1 MTDDGTEREP
11 ASDAELDEAFRRL
24 PDQEAR
30 EMLARRFLPLAE
42 HLAHRFAGRG
52 ESADDLRQV
61 ASLGLVHAIDR
72 FDPDREVRFTTFA
85 TVTIVGELKRHFRDK
100 GWSVRV
106 PRNLQEAALQVNRA
120 LAELWQE
127 LGRSPTMQELAAR
140 THLSVDEVLEA
151 TDAARAY
158 SASSLDAPVGEAGTT
173 AGETLEAPD
182 AIEASEAWMEIA
194 PALERLPARERTI
207 LLLRFFKGMTQSEI
221 ADEIGISQMHV
232 SRLLTQTLARLRD
245 EAEPAAEDR

>member
-1 MTDDGTEREP
+1 VSGDDAAERV
-11 ASDAELDEAFRRL
+11 ASDAEAEEAFRRL
-24 PDQEAR
+24 PDADAR
-30 EMLARRFLPLAE
+30 DLLVARYLPLAE
-42 HLAHRFAGRG
+42 HLARRFAGRG
-52 ESADDLRQV
+52 ESADDLQQV
-61 ASLGLVHAIDR
+61 ASVGLVHAIDR

-120 LAELWQE
+120 LGELWQE
-127 LGRSPTMQELAAR
+127 LGRSPTTRELAAR

-173 AGETLEAPD
+173 QGDLLEASDDP
-182 AIEASEAWMEIA
+182 IEASDAWMEIE
-194 PALERLPARERTI
+194 PALERLPERERRI
-207 LLLRFFKGMTQSEI
+207 VFLRFFKGMTQSEI
-221 ADEIGISQMHV
+221 AEEIGISQMHV
-232 SRLLTQTLARLRD
+232 SRLLTQTLARLR
-245 EAEPAAEDR
+245 EDAG

>member
-1 MTDDGTEREP
+1 MTVDGTEREP
-11 ASDAELDEAFRRL
+11 VSDAELDEAFRRL
-24 PDQEAR
+24 PDPEAR

-52 ESADDLRQV
+52 ESAEDLRQV

-85 TVTIVGELKRHFRDK
+85 TVTIVGELKRHFRDT

-120 LAELWQE
+120 LGELWQE

-151 TDAARAY
+151 SEAVRAY
-158 SASSLDAPVGEAGTT
+158 SASSLDAPVGEEGTT
-173 AGETLEAPD
+173 QGEMLEGSGD
-182 AIEASEAWMEIA
+182 AIEASDAWMEIA
-194 PALERLPARERTI
+194 PSLRRLPERERRI
-207 LLLRFFKGMTQSEI
+207 LFLRFFKGMTQSEI
-221 ADEIGISQMHV
+221 ADEVGISQMHV
-232 SRLLTQTLARLRD
+232 SRLLTQTLASLRS
-245 EAEPAAEDR
+245 EAEAG